1 MDNNDLIDNGQLT
14 IDNANN
20 NCPLSILNCQLSMV
34 DLHRQ
39 YLRLK
44 PDVDRAM
51 QQVLESTAFIN
62 GPQVKEFA
70 TNFANYLNIPYV
82 IPCGNGTDA
91 LQIALM
97 ALDLRPGDEVIVPAF
112 TYVAAAEVVA
122 LLGLIPVWVDVEPGT
137 FNINPS
143 LIEGAVSPRT
153 KAIVAVHLF
162 GQSCD
167 MEPILRIASQNNLY
181 VIEDNA
187 QSVGAVYTFSD
198 GTKKKTGTMGHIGTT
213 SFFPSKPLA
222 CYGDGGAIMTSDSY
236 WAERLRMIASHGQ
249 QIKYHHKIVGCN
261 SRLDTLQAAVLDVK
275 LKYLDQYTEAR
286 QAAAARYDRL
296 LADVEGIVIPARAAN
311 STHVF
316 HQYTLRV
323 PHGRRDALKAFLA
336 ERGIPSMIY
345 YPVPLHL
352 QKAYAN
358 ECQGKGPFPVAERLS
373 GEVLSVPMHTELDLA
388 TQEFIADSI
397 RQFFVEN

>member
-1 MDNNDLIDNGQLT
+1 MTMNNNDLIDNGQLT

-20 NCPLSILNCQLSMV
+20 NCPLSIINCQLSMV

-44 PDVDRAM
+44 SDVDRAM

-122 LLGLIPVWVDVEPGT
+122 LLGLIPVGVDVESET

-181 VIEDNA
+181 VIVSEPLP
-187 QSVGAVYTFSD
+187 FSLQYLWVVLV
-198 GTKKKTGTMGHIGTT
+198 TAL
-213 SFFPSKPLA
+213 PS
-222 CYGDGGAIMTSDSY
+222 
-236 WAERLRMIASHGQ
+236 
-249 QIKYHHKIVGCN
+249 
-261 SRLDTLQAAVLDVK
+261 
-275 LKYLDQYTEAR
+275 
-286 QAAAARYDRL
+286 
-296 LADVEGIVIPARAAN
+296 
-311 STHVF
+311 
-316 HQYTLRV
+316 
-323 PHGRRDALKAFLA
+323 
-336 ERGIPSMIY
+336 
-345 YPVPLHL
+345 
-352 QKAYAN
+352 
-358 ECQGKGPFPVAERLS
+358 
-373 GEVLSVPMHTELDLA
+373 
-388 TQEFIADSI
+388 
-397 RQFFVEN
+397 